1 MTIGK
6 EELRKALY
14 AEFGLGDTADPAL
27 RAAVGRAFSGNET
40 GRPDPEEVLARAA
53 RPAPKRPQTLL
64 RYWPVAAALL
74 LAPVLYLLL
83 TPRMIPAPPALQL
96 LSWKGTPQLKSG
108 TPATTLK
115 TGATLAGTIRITTG
129 PEEHCTLGTG
139 ASRLTIGEK
148 SSFTVAP
155 LAREGD
161 KPVLTARLAAG
172 IASFDIA
179 EKSFARFRVAFPGGE
194 LSVTGTRFA
203 VQVENGTTRIALLS
217 GTLAA
222 TAGTTPLTLAAGSGC
237 LIREGQGQLIP
248 DIAKNEAFR
257 TVFTAAGGKPAGP
270 AQPAPFSE
278 RLFMKDGSVLTGKIL
293 SQDRDNIRIRTAYG
307 LVTVPWS
314 TVQRVAY
321 IK

>member
-1 MTIGK
+1 MKIGK

-14 AEFGLGDTADPAL
+14 AEFGLEETADPAL
-27 RAAVGRAFSGNET
+27 RSIVGRAFSGDEV
-40 GRPDPEEVLARAA
+40 GRPDLDEVLARAA
-53 RPAPKRPQTLL
+53 RPSRKKPQTLL
-64 RYWPVAAALL
+64 RWWPVAAALL

-96 LSWKGTPQLKSG
+96 LSWKGTPR
-108 TPATTLK
+108 PATGTVATPLK
-115 TGATLAGTIRITTG
+115 TGTILAGEIRVTTG
-129 PEEHCTLGTG
+129 PEEQLTLGTG
-139 ASRLTIGEK
+139 TTRMTIGEK
-148 SSFTVAP
+148 SSFAIAP
-155 LAREGD
+155 LTREND

-179 EKSFARFRVAFPGGE
+179 EKHFSRFRVAFPGGE

-203 VQVENGTTRIALLS
+203 IQVEPDSVRIALLA
-217 GTLAA
+217 GTITA
-222 TAGTTPLTLAAGSGC
+222 TAGRTPLPLKAGSGC
-237 LIREGQGQLIP
+237 LIREGSGRIVP
-248 DIAKNEAFR
+248 DIAKNDDFR

-270 AQPAPFSE
+270 AQPATFSE

-307 LVTVPWS
+307 LITVPWS